1 MHDDR
6 AQKSAENF
14 EQFWTEYLQDH
25 AKSGTRALHF
35 LGTSIG
41 IMALIIGVII
51 FSPLIAILGIGLGYL
66 LAWSGHLLIEG
77 NRPTMLRG
85 HPLWSLLCDL
95 RMFRLWLSGCLKDE
109 LARVDGAATASLRH
123 RVVYRRGSE

>member
-1 MHDDR
+1 MHDDS

-14 EQFWTEYLQDH
+14 GQFWKDYLLDH
-25 AKSGTRALHF
+25 AESRTRTLHF
-35 LGTSIG
+35 LGTGIG
-41 IMALIIGVII
+41 IMALIIGVIM

-77 NRPTMLRG
+77 NRPTMLR

-95 RMFRLWLSGCLKDE
+95 RMFGLWLVGRLDAE
-109 LARVDGAATASLRH
+109 LQSCQPKRDKP
-123 RVVYRRGSE
+123 GSKRKSK